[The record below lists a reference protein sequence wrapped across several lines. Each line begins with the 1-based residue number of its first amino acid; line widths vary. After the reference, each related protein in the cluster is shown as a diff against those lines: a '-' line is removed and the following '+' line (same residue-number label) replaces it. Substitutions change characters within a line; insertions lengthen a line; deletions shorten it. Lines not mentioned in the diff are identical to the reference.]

1 MSGAKLS
8 LDLRL
13 NQQLTM
19 TPQLQQAIRLLQLP
33 VLELNTQIEQ
43 ALAENVMLEAEE
55 PAEPMTE
62 PEPAPNNNE
71 EQTVIAGDGDESNLL
86 WSDVSGAGAR
96 SDNWADDSR
105 RLEIAD
111 TSDES
116 LQEHLLWQLEM
127 EHFSPREVVIG
138 QTLIDAINE
147 DGYLTESP
155 EDIHRT
161 LSSEAGFTLDETLK
175 TLEKIQ
181 QLDPAGIGA
190 RDLAECVGI
199 QLKQLEGSVPG
210 RDAAIKIAQTHLDL
224 VADQEYSTLRRH
236 LGISEEELDAAII
249 LLKACHP
256 RPGSVIQSST
266 AEYIVPD
273 VYVRKQDDKWIVEV
287 NRSIA
292 PQLKVNQ
299 TYAELLQNSE
309 GHANL
314 RTQLQEAAGSF
325 AAWKSAMTP
334 Y

>member
-116 LQEHLLWQLEM
+116 LQEHL
-127 EHFSPREVVIG
+127 
-138 QTLIDAINE
+138 
-147 DGYLTESP
+147 
-155 EDIHRT
+155 
-161 LSSEAGFTLDETLK
+161 
-175 TLEKIQ
+175 
-181 QLDPAGIGA
+181 
-190 RDLAECVGI
+190 
-199 QLKQLEGSVPG
+199 
-210 RDAAIKIAQTHLDL
+210 
-224 VADQEYSTLRRH
+224 
-236 LGISEEELDAAII
+236 
-249 LLKACHP
+249 
-256 RPGSVIQSST
+256 
-266 AEYIVPD
+266 
-273 VYVRKQDDKWIVEV
+273 
-287 NRSIA
+287 
-292 PQLKVNQ
+292 
-299 TYAELLQNSE
+299 
-309 GHANL
+309 
-314 RTQLQEAAGSF
+314 
-325 AAWKSAMTP
+325 
-334 Y
+334 